1 MKKITFLIVLLFVC
15 LISNAQL
22 QGTYSLTTTRLT
34 TGSTHVFSG
43 EIIDSVGNNQYNTS
57 TTGHFYLSGS
67 DPGTGSTVA
76 LSFVT
81 DAGFNFVIS
90 GANVTVV
97 SNNLANYYYNLVDQ
111 NPSQYAMS
119 SYNSATGIIIIEYTI
134 HFNAGNQDYRGV
146 YTPTTLNNTS
156 IDSDSFSFYPNPVKD
171 FLNINLSGNNIGY
184 KLYNILGK
192 ELVSRNATNLNQID
206 MTDFEKGIYI
216 LKVFGENNKVKN
228 IKIIKD

>member
-1 MKKITFLIVLLFVC
+1 MKKNTFLLVLLFFS
-15 LISNAQL
+15 LISTAQL
-22 QGTYSLTTTRLT
+22 QGIYSLTTTRLT

-43 EIIDSVGNNQYNTS
+43 EIIDNVGNNQYNTS

-76 LSFVT
+76 LPVVT
-81 DAGFNFVIS
+81 DAGFNFIIS

-119 SYNSATGIIIIEYTI
+119 SYNSATGIIVIEYTI

-146 YTPTTLNNTS
+146 YTPITLNNTS
-156 IDSDSFSFYPNPVKD
+156 IDNYSFSFYPNPVKD

-192 ELVSRNATNLNQID
+192 ELVSRNTTDLTQID
-206 MTDFEKGIYI
+206 MSDFEKGVYVLEII
-216 LKVFGENNKVKN
+216 GENNKVKN
-228 IKIIKD
+228 IKIVKD